1 MPCLLTV
8 ITFFYSILLT
18 SATHTLDYTTY
29 VNLAKQEYNERVHL
43 WNPPPPDGL
52 KPDFRPFQLFDL
64 TQIESVS
71 QELLQV
77 IRKKYPTGNFKWTT
91 VSLTSNKG
99 LKKSYVLLGGS
110 AQRSSTF
117 DTDISVS
124 PREGGTMFLCEF
136 ESKLVNENPL
146 GFGSGK
152 NGCRILPP
160 GAKSTSEHE
169 FLGSSSSAITLS
181 DDLSVLA
188 YCDPLWRAQSQV
200 PVGRCFLNT
209 IRNGQV
215 DRSIELS
222 EFCQSGLTV
231 ATPCMAGHSVA
242 LSSRKTSK
250 PEPDMKRL
258 LENIR
263 LWIGEPLSVP
273 DGRIEIVTDPFGSAV
288 VTTVNRPDPMGNL
301 SFGSHFGFRIVDG
314 VATAPQIFDLSD
326 SHSVNTAQ
334 LIGIEKE
341 GRGTRHLNYIDWVG
355 GVNSTDMFTGFG
367 MSMVRITFG
376 KFGQIALVV
385 GAPYH
390 GSPIDTDA
398 SNKTLFVNRGRIYL
412 FCPQSTS
419 PTEEAGFI
427 LYNDYIDGSANTS
440 FLGFSLTA
448 LSKPRA
454 DGSVLIAAGAPDLD
468 NRFGYG
474 QVYILRILPDCS
486 FDKVPVQIVQG
497 SLGSLDFG
505 AILPTDGVD
514 IDFNTWS
521 DFVIPTSS
529 EASSSAPTSLYV
541 VAARP
546 VLQAE
551 CRFTFPPWLSI
562 RRILTGDSIP
572 ITVSVYLSGSDGTG
586 KSEGFIQSVFDDQ
599 EARRLVHQIASDW
612 NATSGSAQRFKLQG
626 RPRSNMDRTQ
636 KQLSVDFILVAQ
648 MDVQDMLDIES
659 PTKGFFVGYRFLQPC
674 PGYSQTID
682 EDGTCSDGV
691 GIRRPLINWSRCV
704 TLIPLARFVCYPHEN
719 CESDVHINVTHQL
732 YTKKSSE
739 EKIHMVQEETS
750 EGSIVQLVDLIYGDA
765 DYSEPGLLIKLYNYG
780 PTFAGGVWLELQFYG
795 NLRFSRLQAYETE
808 QDLSVGLDANIRVD
822 VTANETW
829 AACYLDNLPAPD
841 TADVMHRENVPA
853 VWFLKLSTYYPNYTL
868 AGINFTLGAGVTIKV
883 ITGTPDPVLRDNVV
897 HVKYRVISDPK
908 LRLSY
913 GPDPV
918 TSRMDNRTKPVF
930 WGSGFQRRVDVDE
943 IGPRVEHTV
952 QVEYMGPTRKLTNVT
967 IRMSVP
973 IALAMSD
980 REGLL
985 DAYVVYIFPEI
996 RASVDGI
1003 GGLQWID
1010 LAPKLVAKEGNAGGQ
1025 RIGVC
1030 TVLNSNETLNPL
1042 NMIGRDTKTNYLSHK
1057 RFESLLTYSR
1067 ARRQA
1072 IPTRGGDAHT
1082 QMDFNLQNRSMES
1095 TPGDSPEETISFS
1108 STSLFRR
1115 IPKEILQC
1123 DRVGYRLE
1131 QPVCAQIVCHLDELP
1146 KNRPVLLTVTGWLWA
1161 RTFFYKHISD
1171 IEVVTTLSVD
1181 QGALPDGVVP
1191 ASEPVGYFHV
1201 WQTFFFPQIRPKLI
1215 HQIPTWPIIVG
1226 VVLGIIFLALLVILL
1241 YCVGFFKRRKPDLRK
1256 AKFSK
1261 GGADELERN
1270 SEETPARQTH
1280 FAGFQTSTTDKYER
1294 GAKRKRRGKH
1304 RGELTILHPAD
1315 LAAGHQTQ
1323 DEQHLLD
1330 DSSGNVNEASPRD

>member
-1 MPCLLTV
+1 MLYLLSV
-8 ITFFYSILLT
+8 ITLFYSTLLA
-18 SATHTLDYTTY
+18 SAAHTLDYTSY

-43 WNPPPPDGL
+43 WNPPTPDGL
-52 KPDFRPFQLFDL
+52 KPDFRPFQLFDF

-71 QELLQV
+71 RELLQV
-77 IRKKYPTGNFKWTT
+77 IRTKHPTGNFRWTT
-91 VSLTSNKG
+91 VSLTSIKG

-117 DTDISVS
+117 DTDLSVS

-136 ESKLVNENPL
+136 ESKLLNENPL

-160 GAKSTSEHE
+160 GASGTSEHE

-181 DDLSVLA
+181 DNLSVLA

-215 DRSIELS
+215 DRFVELS

-242 LSSRKTSK
+242 LSSRKTPK
-250 PEPDMKRL
+250 PDMKGL
-258 LENIR
+258 LEDIR

-273 DGRIEIVTDPFGSAV
+273 DGRIEIVSDPFGSAV
-288 VTTVNRPDPMGNL
+288 VTTVSRPEPMSNL

-314 VATAPQIFDLSD
+314 VATAPQIFGLSD

-334 LIGIEKE
+334 LIGIEKD

-376 KFGQIALVV
+376 KFGQIALVI

-390 GSPIDTDA
+390 GSPNDTDA
-398 SNKTLFVNRGRIYL
+398 SDKTRFVNRGRIYL
-412 FCPQSTS
+412 FCPHLTSSTAR
-419 PTEEAGFI
+419 TEEARFI

-448 LSKPRA
+448 LSKPTA

-468 NRFGYG
+468 NRIGYG

-497 SLGSLDFG
+497 ALGSLDFG

-514 IDFNTWS
+514 IDFNNLS

-529 EASSSAPTSLYV
+529 EVSSSVPTSLYM

-546 VLQAE
+546 ILQAE

-562 RRILTGDSIP
+562 RRILTGDSLP
-572 ITVSVYLSGSDGTG
+572 ITVSVYLSGNEGTG
-586 KSEGFIQSVFDDQ
+586 KSEGSIQSVFDDQ
-599 EARRLVHQIASDW
+599 EARRLIHQIAPDW
-612 NATSGSAQRFKLQG
+612 NATSESVQRFKLQG

-636 KQLSVDFILVAQ
+636 KQISIDFILVAQ

-659 PTKGFFVGYRFLQPC
+659 PTKGLFVGYRFLQPC
-674 PGYSQTID
+674 PEYSRTTD

-719 CESDVHINVTHQL
+719 CESDVHVNVTHQL
-732 YTKKSSE
+732 NTKKSSE
-739 EKIHMVQEETS
+739 EKIRMVQEENS

-808 QDLSVGLDANIRVD
+808 PDLTVGLDANIRVD

-841 TADVMHRENVPA
+841 TMDVMHRENVPA

-868 AGINFTLGAGVTIKV
+868 AGVNFTLGAGVTIKV

-897 HVKYRVISDPK
+897 HVKYRVMSDPK

-913 GPDPV
+913 GPEPV

-973 IALAMSD
+973 SALAMSD

-1030 TVLNSNETLNPL
+1030 TVLNSNETMNPL
-1042 NMIGRDTKTNYLSHK
+1042 NMIGMDIRK
-1057 RFESLLTYSR
+1057 TYSR

-1072 IPTRGGDAHT
+1072 IPARGDDAYT
-1082 QMDFNLQNRSMES
+1082 QMDYSLHNRSTES
-1095 TPGDSPEETISFS
+1095 TLSDSLEETISFS

-1131 QPVCAQIVCHLDELP
+1131 QPVCAQIVCRLDELP
-1146 KNRPVLLTVTGWLWA
+1146 KNRPVLLSVTGWLWA
-1161 RTFFYKHISD
+1161 RTFFHKHISD

-1181 QGALPDGVVP
+1181 QGALPEGVIP

-1241 YCVGFFKRRKPDLRK
+1241 YCLGFFKRRKPDLRK

-1270 SEETPARQTH
+1270 VEESPARQTH
-1280 FAGFQTSTTDKYER
+1280 FAGFQISTTDKYER

-1323 DEQHLLD
+1323 EEQHLLD
-1330 DSSGNVNEASPRD
+1330 DSSGNVNESSLRE